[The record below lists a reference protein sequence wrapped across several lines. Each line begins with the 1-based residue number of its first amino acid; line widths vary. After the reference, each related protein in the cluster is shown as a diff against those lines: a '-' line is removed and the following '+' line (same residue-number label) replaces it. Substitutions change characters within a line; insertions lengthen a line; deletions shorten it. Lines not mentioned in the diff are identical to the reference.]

1 MGKICLGWHLDEVIQ
16 FRGLS
21 HWKVIKS
28 TEQSR
33 GWLGEKTMG
42 ILSFSSV
49 KNDLLIYWG
58 MMGCWPPEQARP
70 DTINMAA
77 PHSHCFS
84 PSAVTAIYNLS
95 GSFFKKVVGKYL
107 GLLGYFHFL
116 PSYHSFPFWTFS
128 YRSWETGALKYC
140 KQSLAC
146 LTHQSA
152 RLSLGF
158 PSLVLCA
165 GRSPHLGNSF
175 GPWSCSP
182 MVMQTLPLAPQ
193 SPLSVP
199 LSALDTI
206 SISVQGQLHGLGP
219 IMNLTPTGP
228 SLWCGPQVERME
240 TRHKG
245 WETQM

>member
-1 MGKICLGWHLDEVIQ
+1 MGV
-16 FRGLS
+16 
-21 HWKVIKS
+21 
-28 TEQSR
+28 
-33 GWLGEKTMG
+33 
-42 ILSFSSV
+42 LSFSSV

-175 GPWSCSP
+175 GP
-182 MVMQTLPLAPQ
+182 
-193 SPLSVP
+193 
-199 LSALDTI
+199 
-206 SISVQGQLHGLGP
+206 
-219 IMNLTPTGP
+219 
-228 SLWCGPQVERME
+228 
-240 TRHKG
+240 
-245 WETQM
+245 